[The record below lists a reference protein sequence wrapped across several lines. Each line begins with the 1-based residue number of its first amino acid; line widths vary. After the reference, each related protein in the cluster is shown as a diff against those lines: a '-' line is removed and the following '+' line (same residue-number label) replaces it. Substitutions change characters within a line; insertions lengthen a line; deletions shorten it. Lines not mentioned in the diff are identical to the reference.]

1 MSPPLPAAFD
11 TRYFSILIVRGDDH
25 STAVIA
31 GIGHVTQLRID
42 RNGQWRRWQH
52 WPVTTRTGDYWI
64 TQDSLHRAGHH
75 QATAEL
81 SREASSWE
89 ILTLVS

>member
-64 TQDSLHRAGHH
+64 TQGSLHRVSPDTVRPLPSFPAKLRAG
-75 QATAEL
+75 
-81 SREASSWE
+81 
-89 ILTLVS
+89 IF